1 MAGFALSLFCGV
13 FFIIVL
19 FCPRGA
25 ASADDANTARFRLRK
40 ANQQEALRCGMPND
54 DLAEFSCG
62 VPLVRENPRQRIA
75 EYRDR
80 LGKAHVVLAVVGSGF
95 ARVLCEYQRH
105 RVSLQNNEIVG
116 HRTVSKQMPDKDV
129 RLSRGRI
136 RWEAHLISGAK
147 ACSTSFCRLEFCQS
161 PGFHTARRPMSRF
174 STVGASASHSFG
186 ARCLKKVNFWPTGD
200 NLWRS
205 CIVFTV
211 EATPQ
216 L

>member
-1 MAGFALSLFCGV
+1 
-13 FFIIVL
+13 
-19 FCPRGA
+19 
-25 ASADDANTARFRLRK
+25 
-40 ANQQEALRCGMPND
+40 
-54 DLAEFSCG
+54 
-62 VPLVRENPRQRIA
+62 
-75 EYRDR
+75 
-80 LGKAHVVLAVVGSGF
+80 
-95 ARVLCEYQRH
+95 
-105 RVSLQNNEIVG
+105 
-116 HRTVSKQMPDKDV
+116 MPDKDV

-211 EATPQ
+211 EATPTVVTGPTGLEGKKCNLSQ
-216 L
+216 AAPPLLALAENRFCLFPVLQSYHPKDRQDGGLPYGRFPWLWRYSPEASRCI